1 MENKNNLLYLGE
13 GVLRS
18 FFITLALI
26 FILVI
31 VSTFYDMDAG
41 IRSAC
46 FVVLSMLS
54 VVYGSIYSTRKI
66 GKKGWLVGISV
77 AFLYIIMIYFVAII
91 AGSREIPLDYKD
103 AARMMLA
110 LLVGGLSGMLGIN
123 I

>member
-31 VSTFYDMDAG
+31 VSTFYDMDGG
-41 IRSAC
+41 IRSVC
-46 FVVLSMLS
+46 FVVLSTLS

-77 AFLYIIMIYFVAII
+77 AFIYIIMLYFVAVI
-91 AGSREIPLDYKD
+91 AGSRGLSLDYKD
-103 AARMMLA
+103 AVRMMFA